1 MTRPNPLGD
10 LEIGT
15 FTDGELDDEA
25 ARAVQSMLAGD
36 DEGWATVAWHQAL
49 RRRLHQ
55 AYDGILAE
63 KAPDRTMRLLQ
74 PRTKVALPVG
84 LRRFAA
90 LAAVLAIAA
99 SGGYLAGQQ
108 RLAGDG
114 SEAGL
119 ARIALGA
126 HQIYASDVIHPVE
139 MTGDD
144 TPGLAKWLG
153 KRLGI
158 SFSVPVISETGFKLV
173 GGRLLAEGDKPAGL
187 LLFEDAAGRRISL
200 FIEKWPEAGE
210 TSMRFT
216 SSNGLNAYYWV
227 DSPLACAVSGN
238 ISSDELKGV
247 AERIYA
253 ALEKA

>member
-1 MTRPNPLGD
+1 MNRPNPLGD

-36 DEGWATVAWHQAL
+36 DQGKATVEWHNSL

-55 AYDGILAE
+55 TYDGVLGQ
-63 KAPDRTMRLLQ
+63 KVPDRTLRLLR
-74 PRTKVALPVG
+74 PTTRLALPANF
-84 LRRFAA
+84 RRFAA
-90 LAAVLAIAA
+90 LAAVLAIAGA
-99 SGGYLAGQQ
+99 VGYLAGRQ
-108 RLAGDG
+108 RLEGDG
-114 SEAGL
+114 SETVL
-119 ARIALGA
+119 ARIAIGA
-126 HQIYASDVIHPVE
+126 HQIYASEVIHPVE
-139 MTGDD
+139 VSGDD
-144 TPGLAKWLG
+144 ADGLAKWLG

-158 SFSVPVISETGFKLV
+158 VFSVPVISETGFKLV

-187 LLFEDAAGRRISL
+187 LLFEDANGRRVTL
-200 FIEKWPEAGE
+200 FIEKSQEVGE
-210 TSMRFT
+210 TSMRLT
-216 SSNGLNAYYWV
+216 KSNGLNAYSWV